1 MYIKIIFVGTE
12 KVHYLKSDLILKINF
27 VQTKEKRY
35 NPALLLP
42 ERRFLLAQSL
52 LVILLVKNLE
62 SKKLDLH
69 QLC

>member
-12 KVHYLKSDLILKINF
+12 EVHDLFCFLILKIDF
-27 VQTKEKRY
+27 VQTKGKRY
-35 NPALLLP
+35 TPALLLP
-42 ERRFLLAQSL
+42 ERRFRLAQSL

>member
-1 MYIKIIFVGTE
+1 MIFVGTE
-12 KVHYLKSDLILKINF
+12 EDHYLKSDLILKINF

-42 ERRFLLAQSL
+42 EMRSTLVQSM
-52 LVILLVKNLE
+52 LVILLVKKSE
-62 SKKLDLH
+62 SKQLVLH